1 MSSAIHVETTLV
13 PTLVR
18 IVAILGLLL
27 ACVGGATSG
36 LAAVQYRS
44 TRRAEALRTGLRPAI
59 VERLSADEPEWNGWI
74 ECLSEREREV
84 LLELAEG
91 LLRNVRGAE
100 ATKLRRLVGTLGV
113 NERRLY
119 DHIESGEP
127 TAQHQALTWSM
138 LLEYRFPPDVLLEHA
153 SRPRSIRL
161 AAARTLYETNE
172 SATLHAALR
181 LLVQEGNE
189 PLSVFGID
197 TLYRIANDR
206 PDPLL
211 DRARSDASGWDPAF
225 LVQVLAVVRQCVS
238 VVSPSSVVWIEEYV
252 DHGSTD
258 VREAAVLA
266 LGAYAWHPDVRNRLE
281 FECLVD
287 DPSAAIRR
295 ATYIALDSSDGS
307 RERELLAE
315 AARTEE
321 DDRARL
327 VAIRLLH
334 RRNDDPFDLDGRS
347 EELDPATARTLAWVV
362 AESKVR
368 SNDVRTTGAP

>member
-1 MSSAIHVETTLV
+1 MQH
-13 PTLVR
+13 
-18 IVAILGLLL
+18 
-27 ACVGGATSG
+27 
-36 LAAVQYRS
+36 RS

-59 VERLSADEPEWNGWI
+59 IERLSADEPEWNGWV
-74 ECLSEREREV
+74 ECLSERERGV
-84 LLELAEG
+84 LLELTKG

-100 ATKLRRLVGTLGV
+100 AAKLRRLVGELGV
-113 NERRLY
+113 NERWLH
-119 DHIESGEP
+119 DHIESREP
-127 TAQHQALTWSM
+127 TAQHRALTWST

-153 SRPRSIRL
+153 SRPRSVRL
-161 AAARTLYETNE
+161 AAARTLHETNE

-189 PLSVFGID
+189 PLSLFGID

-206 PDPLL
+206 PDHLL
-211 DRARSDASGWDPAF
+211 DLARSDANEWDPAF
-225 LVQVLAVVRQCVS
+225 FVQVLAVVRQCVS
-238 VVSPSSVVWIEEYV
+238 VVSPSSVVWIGEYV
-252 DHGSTD
+252 NDGSTD

-281 FECLVD
+281 FGRLVD

-295 ATYIALDSSDGS
+295 ATYVALDSSDGS
-307 RERELLAE
+307 PERELLAE

-327 VAIRLLH
+327 VAVRLLH
-334 RRNDDPFDLDGRS
+334 RRNDDPFDLDGRI
-347 EELDPATARTLAWVV
+347 EKLDPATVRTLAWVV

-368 SNDVRTTGAP
+368 SNDVWTPGTP